1 MMDGLLECLEST
13 GRLTGEQVLTA
24 QKRIGRTG
32 QSPEDAILAL
42 GFIPEDELY
51 REMAA
56 LYGLELCETHNIQ
69 PQEEALARIP
79 YALAQQLQCLPVKVN
94 DGAITVAFAHQPKAR
109 ELEQLQLLAGL
120 PCRPILAT
128 PTQIAAGQQRFYGLG
143 AGKVNL
149 LKGRIDEEQRSQL
162 VDYQEV
168 TPQEA
173 VSYTHLTLPTN

>member
-56 LYGLELCETHNIQ
+56 LYGLEL
-69 PQEEALARIP
+69 
-79 YALAQQLQCLPVKVN
+79 
-94 DGAITVAFAHQPKAR
+94 
-109 ELEQLQLLAGL
+109 
-120 PCRPILAT
+120 
-128 PTQIAAGQQRFYGLG
+128 
-143 AGKVNL
+143 
-149 LKGRIDEEQRSQL
+149 
-162 VDYQEV
+162 
-168 TPQEA
+168 
-173 VSYTHLTLPTN
+173 